1 LFYRKEEAEAAAAAA
16 AALTDSDFPA
26 FSGSTHRHMT
36 AVASW

>member
-1 LFYRKEEAEAAAAAA
+1 LFYREEEEEEAAA

-26 FSGSTHRHMT
+26 FSRSTHRHMT

>member
-1 LFYRKEEAEAAAAAA
+1 LFYREEEEEAA